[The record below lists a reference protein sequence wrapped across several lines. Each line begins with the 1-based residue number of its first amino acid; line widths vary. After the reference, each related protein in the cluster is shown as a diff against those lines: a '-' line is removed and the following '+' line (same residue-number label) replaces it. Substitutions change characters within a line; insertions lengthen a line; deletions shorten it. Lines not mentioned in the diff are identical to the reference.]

1 MDTPQVVQAFAVQI
15 YTQVIDVVQQI
26 NPLTD
31 VDQHQDRTQ
40 RVIKAVADWMM
51 GITPEEL
58 VTMHS
63 THAYL
68 PFDRWLTT
76 DDEDFDTT
84 AVSEVVQKRILHG
97 LEVAEANQID
107 GYTLVHGAGEYL
119 DTPNDHKQGWLA
131 ERAAN
136 LLVLELE

>member
-1 MDTPQVVQAFAVQI
+1 MDTPQVVQAFSVQI
-15 YTQVIDVVQQI
+15 YTQVIDVVQQL
-26 NPLTD
+26 NPLSD

-40 RVIKAVADWMM
+40 RVVQAVADWLLT
-51 GITPEEL
+51 ITPEEL
-58 VTMHS
+58 DAMRKTR
-63 THAYL
+63 AYL
-68 PFDRWLTT
+68 PFDRWLTA

-84 AVSEVVQKRILHG
+84 AVCEVVQKRILHG

-107 GYTLVHGAGEYL
+107 GFTLIHGAGEYL
-119 DTPNDHKQGWLA
+119 NTPNDHKQGWLA